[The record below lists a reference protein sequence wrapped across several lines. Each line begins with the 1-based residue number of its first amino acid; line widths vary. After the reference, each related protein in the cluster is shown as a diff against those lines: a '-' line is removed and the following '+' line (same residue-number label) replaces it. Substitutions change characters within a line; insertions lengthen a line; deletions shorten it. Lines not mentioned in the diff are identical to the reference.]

1 MVVAQCKPHYLFLF
15 TPKAKPHMMH
25 KSTQITRDTV
35 PLKIAIF
42 KRELLLVCAVKQ
54 LQHFSIFEI
63 IYLTLLLVLLYVQ
76 YEILFKT
83 KPFSQLGQTNQAV
96 LVSCLRILFPLKTS
110 MTQYHYHNQGGGEEI
125 PISCIPTQ
133 YPGILMTNRFNNWS
147 IWYRDHQKDFDI
159 CYVLYI
165 KITSHQNDFNFC

>member
-25 KSTQITRDTV
+25 KSPQITRDTV
-35 PLKIAIF
+35 PLKIAIL

-54 LQHFSIFEI
+54 LQHFSIFEILQHFSIFEI

-83 KPFSQLGQTNQAV
+83 KPFS
-96 LVSCLRILFPLKTS
+96 
-110 MTQYHYHNQGGGEEI
+110 
-125 PISCIPTQ
+125 
-133 YPGILMTNRFNNWS
+133 
-147 IWYRDHQKDFDI
+147 
-159 CYVLYI
+159 
-165 KITSHQNDFNFC
+165 